1 MPHLLDLTD
10 FFEDQD
16 LSSKHDR
23 VADQEACLLVKQGV
37 QLQELPPAPVLCRLA
52 VPVLRLLGDSPAVA
66 TISIC
71 LQSQMQHD
79 CKHYDNAADRPYLP
93 DVC

>member
-52 VPVLRLLGDSPAVA
+52 VPILRLLGDSPAVA
-66 TISIC
+66 AATIW
-71 LQSQMQHD
+71 LQSQKQHD
-79 CKHYDNAADRPYLP
+79 CKQYNNTANRP
-93 DVC
+93 